1 MISRRTVDAQIERRI
16 LTAMI
21 VSTEFLRST
30 VHATDPAF
38 FRSSYAQKI
47 VRWVLSYYEKY
58 EEAPKQHIQDIYD
71 AKQKSLREE
80 DAELISE
87 LLSSLSESYEQ
98 DSNLSFM
105 ADEALHFFKKRQLEI
120 TINNVRVLV
129 DEEKVDAAQKA
140 MLDYSQVL
148 PAEDETIQP
157 TEESVVQEHFSKP
170 DNQFFVFP
178 GVLGNMIGNLEP
190 GWLVSISAAFKRGK
204 SFFLQEVAVLAAVK
218 HIPVMFYSL
227 EMTKDALL
235 ERFYKRLFPSAKDK
249 EDFIYP
255 IFDCEKN
262 QYGTCTRIERRC
274 KNKLILPNGEI
285 PDFSPE
291 IDYRV
296 CTHCRRKSPKDY
308 KQAVWYRTL
317 HRPKYEMT
325 NIHKH
330 LRSFNELYGNKLQ
343 MKIYPRFSKSIDD
356 IRQHLDI
363 MAITKNFYPKII
375 VIDYADILRSTDD
388 SQGFEKEDKVWMQ
401 LSALAAERNA
411 LVFTATQVTR
421 EGQTAELLQSKHSSK
436 WVGKNAHLDVS
447 LSLNQTV
454 EEKRRMCSRIGL
466 LYHRHKEF
474 FEDECVTIL
483 QDIELG
489 QFYLDSEYT

>member
-1 MISRRTVDAQIERRI
+1 
-16 LTAMI
+16 
-21 VSTEFLRST
+21 
-30 VHATDPAF
+30 
-38 FRSSYAQKI
+38 
-47 VRWVLSYYEKY
+47 
-58 EEAPKQHIQDIYD
+58 
-71 AKQKSLREE
+71 
-80 DAELISE
+80 
-87 LLSSLSESYEQ
+87 
-98 DSNLSFM
+98 
-105 ADEALHFFKKRQLEI
+105 
-120 TINNVRVLV
+120 
-129 DEEKVDAAQKA
+129 
-140 MLDYSQVL
+140 
-148 PAEDETIQP
+148 
-157 TEESVVQEHFSKP
+157 
-170 DNQFFVFP
+170 
-178 GVLGNMIGNLEP
+178 
-190 GWLVSISAAFKRGK
+190 
-204 SFFLQEVAVLAAVK
+204 
-218 HIPVMFYSL
+218 
-227 EMTKDALL
+227 
-235 ERFYKRLFPSAKDK
+235 
-249 EDFIYP
+249 
-255 IFDCEKN
+255 
-262 QYGTCTRIERRC
+262 
-274 KNKLILPNGEI
+274 
-285 PDFSPE
+285 
-291 IDYRV
+291 
-296 CTHCRRKSPKDY
+296 
-308 KQAVWYRTL
+308 
-317 HRPKYEMT
+317 
-325 NIHKH
+325 
-330 LRSFNELYGNKLQ
+330 